1 MSYMFDPTGKNIQNQ
16 VIGESK
22 TISLAP
28 GRNYLYIIPIN
39 GPYFTDSLV
48 IKYTPVSGVERILSE
63 GVDYR
68 NSFQYV
74 DATRKINTPVYAGIS
89 FIDLTLNGTV
99 TYNYQALGSDYS
111 TDPTLIL
118 DIETNSTVDPMFTTW
133 DSQVTL
139 PVVPTI
145 NYPWT
150 TVNVDDVHRTVE
162 ALGKVGLVAHL
173 RPRFLQQPGPEV
185 FIPTPHEIGLGDVPN
200 YPPATDQEAI
210 DGTSNEALMT
220 PAKTALAVQGELAR
234 QLADM
239 GYPAPLQYTGSLNI
253 TLQKTTVKYEDR
265 TYVIKNNSVPYVTT
279 GVWAN
284 DSVHF
289 QLFKYADNE
298 KWNHTLITVTGSEPV
313 FPILGLSFDINAE
326 HDCRIAPQLILNDV
340 LFLVFTVDYKL
351 GMDKLYVNYPLA
363 AGDKLSL
370 YTKKSLMSVGTDK
383 LVNKVFV
390 INDNA
395 TVFNITDIN
404 IDKENLRVVLND
416 FITLNPSLGDYSISN
431 GMLTVNYRLAV
442 GDVLEVENIDSTTI
456 FGKTALRNLL
466 ID

>member
-28 GRNYLYIIPIN
+28 GRSYLYIIPIN

-111 TDPTLIL
+111 SDPSLIL

-139 PVVPTI
+139 PPVPTV

-185 FIPTPHEIGLGDVPN
+185 FIPTPEEVGLGNVPN
-200 YPPATDQEAI
+200 YPAATDQEALA
-210 DGTSNEALMT
+210 GTSNESLMT

-239 GYPAPLQYTGSLNI
+239 GYPAPLQYVGSLNI
-253 TLQKTTVKYEDR
+253 TLQKTTLRYDEQ
-265 TYVIKNNSVPYVTT
+265 TYVIKDSSVPFTT
-279 GVWAN
+279 SGVWSN
-284 DSVHF
+284 DSIHF
-289 QLFKYADNE
+289 ELFKYADYE
-298 KWNHTLITVTGSEPV
+298 KWTRTYITVTGTEPTL
-313 FPILGLSFDINAE
+313 PILGTVFDISVD
-326 HDCRIAPQLILNDV
+326 HDSRIVPQLVLNDV
-340 LFLVFTVDYKL
+340 LYLIFTVDFK
-351 GMDKLYVNYPLA
+351 MDTDKLYVNYPLSTD
-363 AGDKLSL
+363 DKLVL
-370 YTKKSLMSVGTDK
+370 HTKRSLMSTKTDK
-383 LVNKVFV
+383 LINKIITV
-390 INDNA
+390 NDNR
-395 TVFNITDIN
+395 TVFDITDIN
-404 IDKENLRVVLND
+404 VDKDNLRVVLND
-416 FITLNPSLGDYSISN
+416 MITLNPGLGDYYINN
-431 GMLTVNYRLAV
+431 GTLTVNYRLAV
-442 GDVLEVENIDSTTI
+442 GDILEVENIESSGI
-456 FGKTALRNLL
+456 FGKMIMRNLVN
-466 ID
+466 D